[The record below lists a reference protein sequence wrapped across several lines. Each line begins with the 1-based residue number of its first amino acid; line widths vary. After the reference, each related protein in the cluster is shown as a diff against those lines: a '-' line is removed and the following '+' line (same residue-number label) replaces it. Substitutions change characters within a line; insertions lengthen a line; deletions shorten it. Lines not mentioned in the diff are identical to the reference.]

1 MKVVF
6 SVEPVL
12 VTATMIATAIPALL
26 AVALV
31 AAISVALVAYEFVA
45 YAEAR
50 DRIRHG

>member
-1 MKVVF
+1 LI
-6 SVEPVL
+6 VL
-12 VTATMIATAIPALL
+12 APIATAIPALL

-31 AAISVALVAYEFVA
+31 AAISVGLVAYEFVA